1 MDELPVPLTVIKR
14 SALSDCKVSSL
25 SLAYPQIPCRSS
37 SLATS
42 VNYESNEAATSTRTP
57 SLSDSL
63 YNIEITKLRPD
74 HTTAARGTLIPGQD
88 ADDDPFVDNVI
99 ASIPLNFFL
108 LLTHICRPRD
118 AVSRPKGS

>member
-14 SALSDCKVSSL
+14 SALSDHKFSSL

-42 VNYESNEAATSTRTP
+42 VNYESKEAATSTRTP

-74 HTTAARGTLIPGQD
+74 HTTAARGILVPGQD

-99 ASIPLNFFL
+99 ASIPL
-108 LLTHICRPRD
+108 
-118 AVSRPKGS
+118 GSCFSC

>member
-1 MDELPVPLTVIKR
+1 M
-14 SALSDCKVSSL
+14 
-25 SLAYPQIPCRSS
+25 
-37 SLATS
+37 
-42 VNYESNEAATSTRTP
+42 NYESNEAATSTRTP